1 MNNYSARSTDARRL
15 TAGLFLAALLVV
27 LGGTSAAQAQKD
39 IPAKSSAKFLSAFR
53 EVVAKPSQSTVRIL
67 CSDRQVALGIVVKS
81 DGWVLTKA
89 SALKENP
96 VCKFADGSWFEA
108 TVVGV
113 HEGHDLAMLKVDA
126 RGLKAAELRP
136 SKGTSVGNWVVSVG
150 TGELPVAVGVLS
162 VATRAIN
169 PPGFLGIMMFQ
180 DKEKKGPVEVASVEE
195 GSAAARAGLKAKDAI
210 LMIAGTKILDREDVL
225 DILQSYKPGDVV
237 TLRLRRGDKELE
249 IKATLGKRTLEVK
262 KGRDVRADKMNRM
275 GSQLS
280 ERRDGFAMILQHD
293 TVLRPEECGGPL
305 VDLDGKVIGINIAR
319 AGRVESLAIPSEAV
333 TPILRDLMSG
343 KLAPPTP
350 TAAAPSVPMAGGAA
364 EGKE

>member
-53 EVVAKPSQSTVRIL
+53 DVVTKPSQSTVRIL
-67 CSDRQVALGIVVKS
+67 CSDRQVALGVVVQS

-126 RGLKAAELRP
+126 RGLKAAELQP

-169 PPGFLGIMMFQ
+169 PPGFLGILMKQAGKF
-180 DKEKKGPVEVASVEE
+180 VAVASVEE
-195 GSAAARAGLKAKDAI
+195 DSAAARAGLKANDTI

-249 IKATLGKRTLEVK
+249 VKATLGKRTLEVK

-305 VDLDGKVIGINIAR
+305 VDLDGKVIGINISR
-319 AGRVESLAIPSEAV
+319 SGRVESLAIPSEAV

-350 TAAAPSVPMAGGAA
+350 TAAPSVPMAGGAT